1 MRGVQWSTTKKSS
14 KWWSLEISKDWKIAK
29 DDAVSAPGMQGD
41 VHFYVWNT
49 LKYYILLRCFGVACL
64 FVPSSPIT
72 SSQPLAVALYHQ
84 SNTASVQKQKGNV
97 NRKRKCQRRPSNPS
111 KAGHPKNVKNK
122 CHLNAFS
129 QQSLLWSPRAPKP
142 ATCGSTSWLS
152 YNGYIRWNCETE
164 TKETKKHLQK
174 STKVKKLSGMDCAG
188 CLQTDVLLSPS
199 LHLMFPPK

>member
-1 MRGVQWSTTKKSS
+1 MIFGDIQRLKNSKGRCCKRSRNARRRSLLCMKYIEILYTSTLLWCSMSICS
-14 KWWSLEISKDWKIAK
+14 KFPHHILTALGCCTLSPKQHS
-29 DDAVSAPGMQGD
+29 VSAKTERERQQE
-41 VHFYVWNT
+41 T
-49 LKYYILLRCFGVACL
+49 K
-64 FVPSSPIT
+64 VPKE
-72 SSQPLAVALYHQ
+72 AV
-84 SNTASVQKQKGNV
+84 K
-97 NRKRKCQRRPSNPS
+97 PW

-129 QQSLLWSPRAPKP
+129 QSLLWSPRAPKP